1 MHDCSMHDCSMY
13 PVQLWKARH
22 QMINQVYLIHLV
34 LARQGAGYTGQ
45 SGQHRQHFVQLG
57 KARHQMI
64 NQVYLIH
71 LVLARQGAGYAGQ
84 SGQHR
89 QHFRPHVH
97 LGSVT
102 QLQPSVKISASP
114 SSVFQHCPVV
124 SGRWRRP
131 AYSPAFEHSTV
142 GPHSS
147 VCSPLHSLTSRFHL
161 LFSFSFAEQCF
172 ATLGDVE

>member
-1 MHDCSMHDCSMY
+1 MLRSARFKSNLCTTAQCTTAQCTTAQCSMY
-13 PVQLWKARH
+13 PVQLGKARH
-22 QMINQVYLIHLV
+22 QLINQVYLIHLV
-34 LARQGAGYTGQ
+34 LARP
-45 SGQHRQHFVQLG
+45 
-57 KARHQMI
+57 
-64 NQVYLIH
+64 
-71 LVLARQGAGYAGQ
+71 GAGYAGQ

-124 SGRWRRP
+124 SGRWRRQ